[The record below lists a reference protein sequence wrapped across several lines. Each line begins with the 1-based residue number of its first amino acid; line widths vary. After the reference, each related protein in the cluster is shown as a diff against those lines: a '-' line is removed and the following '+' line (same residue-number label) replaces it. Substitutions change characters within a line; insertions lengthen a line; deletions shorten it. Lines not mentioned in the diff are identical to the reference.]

1 VHQAEPE
8 HPDYQLEEV
17 FIVLIS
23 DAIIEVPAMV
33 VEPRRAPIALPAM
46 LGSCKHMRI
55 ANLAM
60 VFIVRPIESYVVDFA
75 ILF

>member
-1 VHQAEPE
+1 
-8 HPDYQLEEV
+8 
-17 FIVLIS
+17 
-23 DAIIEVPAMV
+23 MV
-33 VEPRRAPIALPAM
+33 VKPRRAPIALPAM

>member
-1 VHQAEPE
+1 
-8 HPDYQLEEV
+8 
-17 FIVLIS
+17 
-23 DAIIEVPAMV
+23 MV
-33 VEPRRAPIALPAM
+33 VEPRRAPIALPTM
-46 LGSCKHMRI
+46 LGSRKYMRI